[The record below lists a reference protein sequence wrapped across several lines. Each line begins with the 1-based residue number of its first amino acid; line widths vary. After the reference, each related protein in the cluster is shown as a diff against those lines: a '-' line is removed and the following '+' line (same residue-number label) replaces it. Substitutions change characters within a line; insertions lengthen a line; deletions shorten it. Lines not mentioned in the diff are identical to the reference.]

1 MSDTTAQ
8 RDLSR
13 RLFLGSF
20 GAVGAT
26 SALAACSGSSTPPGA
41 APSSGAFGKGDT
53 YTGPKVSLAFWN
65 GFTGGDGPF
74 MKQMVEEFNKAN
86 PNVTVAMNTL
96 QWADYYAK
104 VPNAVASGAGPDV
117 GIMHIDQLATNA
129 ARRVIVPLDE
139 IATGLELT
147 EGDFAP
153 VVWNAGVYQ
162 DKRYGIPLDIH
173 PLGFYGNT
181 AQLKKAGIDALPQD
195 RAGFEAAVAALQ
207 DRGGVKNPFW
217 VTATWPAHLMFTS
230 LIAQFGGSI
239 YDEAGAKATFN
250 SDAGVEALEWLK
262 GFIERGA
269 SPKNVSNDAQAV
281 AFRQQRDSLTWDGIW
296 MMNEWEK
303 VKDLEWAA
311 GPVPTI
317 GDKPAVWASSHN
329 FVVTTQA
336 TKDPN
341 KLAASR
347 AFISYISERSID
359 WAKSGQIPARNS
371 VRESPEFAALE
382 VQSTLAEQLPN
393 VVFPPSVPG
402 IGDVTQPTYETAV
415 NEVILGKKPTKA
427 ALDAA
432 AKKADAMLKANQ
444 AKYQA

>member
-1 MSDTTAQ
+1 MSDPHIP

-13 RLFLGSF
+13 RLLLGSF
-20 GAVGAT
+20 AAVSA
-26 SALAACSGSSTPPGA
+26 SAALAACSGSSTPPGTA
-41 APSSGAFGKGDT
+41 VASGAFGEGDT
-53 YTGPKVSLAFWN
+53 YTGPKVALSFWN

-74 MKQMVEEFNKAN
+74 MKQMVADFNKAN
-86 PNVTVAMNTL
+86 PNVTVSMNTL
-96 QWADYYAK
+96 QWSDYYAK
-104 VPNAVASGAGPDV
+104 VPNAVASGSGPDV

-139 IATGLELT
+139 IASGLALT
-147 EGDFAP
+147 ESDFAP

-181 AQLKKAGIDALPQD
+181 AQLTKAGMDTLPTD
-195 RAGFEAAVAALQ
+195 RGGFEATVKALQ
-207 DRGGVKNPFW
+207 GQGGVKAPFW
-217 VTATWPAHLMFTS
+217 VTATWPAHLMFTG

-239 YDEAGAKATFN
+239 YDAEGAKATFN
-250 SDAGVEALEWLK
+250 SDAGVESLEWLR
-262 GFIERGA
+262 GFIASGA
-269 SPKNVSNDAQAV
+269 SPRNVSNDAQAV
-281 AFRQQRDSLTWDGIW
+281 AFRQQRNSLTWDGIW

-303 VKDLEWAA
+303 VQDLEWSAA
-311 GPVPTI
+311 ALPTI

-329 FVVTTQA
+329 FIVTTQA

-371 VRESPEFAALE
+371 VRESSEFKALK

-402 IGDVTQPTYETAV
+402 IGDVTTPTYETAV
-415 NEVILGKKPTKA
+415 NEVVLGKKEPKA

-432 AKKADAMLKANQ
+432 AKKADALLAANRK
-444 AKYQA
+444 KYQA